1 MQQRSLPDTNRPE
14 AELTRNVLAAA
25 FEVSNQLGAGFLER
39 VYQNA
44 FLVELKIRG
53 IPTQTEVALR
63 VSYKGY
69 DVGRYVADMIVDDR
83 LVIEIKAIENLS
95 RSHVG
100 QTLNYL
106 RATGNKLAL
115 LINFGRNRLQYQ
127 RVIL

>member
-1 MQQRSLPDTNRPE
+1 M
-14 AELTRNVLAAA
+14 TRNVLAAA

-44 FLVELKIRG
+44 LLVELKIRG
-53 IPTQTEVALR
+53 ISTQNEVPLN
-63 VSYKGY
+63 VSYKGHE
-69 DVGRYVADMIVDDR
+69 VGRYVADMIVDGC
-83 LVIEIKAIENLS
+83 LIIEVKAIENLS

-115 LINFGRNRLQYQ
+115 LINFGRSRLQYQ

>member
-1 MQQRSLPDTNRPE
+1 MQQQGLGDDNWPE
-14 AELTRNVLAAA
+14 AGLTRNVLAAA

-44 FLVELKIRG
+44 LLVDLKIRG
-53 IPTQTEVALR
+53 ISTQNEVPLN
-63 VSYKGY
+63 VSYKGHE
-69 DVGRYVADMIVDDR
+69 VGRYVADMIVDGC
-83 LVIEIKAIENLS
+83 LIIEVKAIENLS